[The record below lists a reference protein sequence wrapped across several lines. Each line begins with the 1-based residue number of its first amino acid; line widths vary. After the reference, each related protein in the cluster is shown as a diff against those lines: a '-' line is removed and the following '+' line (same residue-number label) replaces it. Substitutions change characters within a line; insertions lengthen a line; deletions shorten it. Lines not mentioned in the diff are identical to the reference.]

1 MPVRVTIKTESLC
14 MREPIRDRERL
25 QHIIEAADT
34 IMEHTKGVSFETF
47 LSDKLLYG
55 ALIYYTMVIGEAGY
69 KLSHEFTD
77 KYIDTPWSD
86 IAGMRHHIV
95 HGYYKVD
102 NRVVWNIITND
113 IPALRVRVQKYLD
126 EIDWA
131 KWEAQPKQ
139 F

>member
-1 MPVRVTIKTESLC
+1 

-25 QHIIEAADT
+25 QHIIEAADLV
-34 IMEHTKGVSFETF
+34 IEHTKDVTYEKF

-55 ALIYYTMVIGEAGY
+55 ALVYYTMVIGEASY
-69 KLSHEFTD
+69 KLSSEFTSQ
-77 KYIDTPWSD
+77 YNDTPWSD

-113 IPALRVRVQKYLD
+113 IPALRTKVQQYLD
-126 EIDWA
+126 EIN
-131 KWEAQPKQ
+131 WEQWESQMKEY
-139 F
+139 

>member
-1 MPVRVTIKTESLC
+1 

-34 IMEHTKGVSFETF
+34 IMEHTTGCSFETF

-69 KLSHEFTD
+69 KLSHEFKE
-77 KYIDTPWSD
+77 KYNDIPWAD

-102 NRVVWNIITND
+102 SRVVWNIITND

-131 KWEAQPKQ
+131 KWEIQPKQ